1 MSEPR
6 KSEPSVDSGREA
18 GDGRPAKVEQR
29 ERRDTKRGRAS
40 GRGGL
45 GMFGVTFSEG
55 NTRTS
60 PVTGVE
66 LIVVRE
72 LAAIVAASPYAA
84 QEPTDE
90 RVRHSGEV
98 VNAFAAQGPVLP
110 APVGVVFRSRD
121 AVVRWLELHYVAL
134 SDALSFV
141 DDRVVGRVHVYRPGK
156 PVDEETGSDLA
167 AVAADTMRE
176 LRRSAVATVPLR
188 VEQITG
194 IVLSAAFLIEQE
206 LWKDFASK
214 VEEQATRAPN
224 VRLELTGPWPPY
236 DFVQMQFGS

>member
-1 MSEPR
+1 MTDRRSSEA
-6 KSEPSVDSGREA
+6 SVDSGREA
-18 GDGRPAKVEQR
+18 GAGRPAEVEQR
-29 ERRDTKRGRAS
+29 ERRETTRGRS
-40 GRGGL
+40 TGRGALGL
-45 GMFGVTFSEG
+45 FGVTFSEG
-55 NTRTS
+55 NERTS

-66 LIVVRE
+66 LVVVRE

-84 QEPTDE
+84 QEPSDE
-90 RVRHSGEV
+90 RVRHSGEIV
-98 VNAFAAQGPVLP
+98 SAFAAQGPVLP

-141 DDRVVGRVHVYRPGK
+141 DDRVVGRVHVWRPSKLG
-156 PVDEETGSDLA
+156 DEEAGTDLA
-167 AVAADTMRE
+167 SVAAETLRE

-206 LWKDFASK
+206 LWNDFVSK
-214 VEEQATRAPN
+214 VEEQGARVTN

>member
-1 MSEPR
+1 MSDDGGAPEVLP
-6 KSEPSVDSGREA
+6 SGREPGA
-18 GDGRPAKVEQR
+18 GRPAEVETR
-29 ERRDTKRGRAS
+29 ERRDTTRGRAS
-40 GRGGL
+40 GRVAL
-45 GMFGVTFSEG
+45 SLFGVTFREG
-55 NTRTS
+55 NDHAS
-60 PVTGVE
+60 PVEGVE
-66 LIVVRE
+66 VVVVRE
-72 LAAIVAASPYAA
+72 LAAIVAESPYSV

-90 RVRHSGEV
+90 RVARTNEV
-98 VNAFAAQGPVLP
+98 ISAFTARGAVLP

-141 DDRVVGRVHVYRPGK
+141 DDRVEGRVHVWRPGV
-156 PVDEETGSDLA
+156 PADQEAGSDLA
-167 AVAADTMRE
+167 SAAAEAMRE
-176 LRRSAVATVPLR
+176 LRRSAVASVPLR
-188 VEQITG
+188 TEQITG

-214 VEEQATRAPN
+214 VQEQSTRMPN